1 MRPWNS
7 DQCCAGCRDHLHQPG
22 KAEALT
28 ILISCTTTISHSFS
42 GLWVSRV
49 VTTYASSGIQM
60 LPKTGSSVSKNLVS
74 LRMWPRLE
82 CFKIRAVTLW
92 TYIDNG
98 WSGGRIQS
106 RKLVFGFFAHHLA
119 ILCVALNLF
128 RYFIR
133 RINLPRLQ
141 SAYLYSWIS
150 NDQFL
155 VSVLSFYIIERGH
168 SGWHNGC
175 LLRYVVNSATCSHAD
190 PYHGHWIPASPVQQ
204 VFIRWNTVGESFVSI
219 LGKSQCGRLKS
230 SLRCSYC
237 MPWTF

>member
-1 MRPWNS
+1 ML
-7 DQCCAGCRDHLHQPG
+7 CR
-22 KAEALT
+22 
-28 ILISCTTTISHSFS
+28 
-42 GLWVSRV
+42 VSR
-49 VTTYASSGIQM
+49 
-60 LPKTGSSVSKNLVS
+60 S
-74 LRMWPRLE
+74 LAPTRQGRG
-82 CFKIRAVTLW
+82 
-92 TYIDNG
+92 IDNSHIVHHHYLPFFFG
-98 WSGGRIQS
+98 AMSFARSDNVCIFWNPNAAENRFVRLQESRFWSGGRIQS

-219 LGKSQCGRLKS
+219 LGKSQCGRLK
-230 SLRCSYC
+230 L
-237 MPWTF
+237 